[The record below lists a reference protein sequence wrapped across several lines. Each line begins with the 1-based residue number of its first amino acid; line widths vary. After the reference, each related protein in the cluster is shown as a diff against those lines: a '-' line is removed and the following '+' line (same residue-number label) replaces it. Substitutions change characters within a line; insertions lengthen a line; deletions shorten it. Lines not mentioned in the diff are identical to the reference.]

1 MFDCVHC
8 PEIKPALNS
17 GRLSE
22 SPSNSMDVHQAT
34 VRSNS
39 TSDSDLEGETDP
51 LNWQELVTEEE
62 LKKLNPNEKKRQEV
76 INGACCVWFY
86 CFFF

>member
-1 MFDCVHC
+1 
-8 PEIKPALNS
+8 
-17 GRLSE
+17 
-22 SPSNSMDVHQAT
+22 MDVHQAT

-76 INGACCVWFY
+76 INGGFGGWFG
-86 CFFF
+86 FFF

>member
-1 MFDCVHC
+1 
-8 PEIKPALNS
+8 
-17 GRLSE
+17 
-22 SPSNSMDVHQAT
+22 MDVHQAT

-76 INGACCVWFY
+76 INGGFCVWF
-86 CFFF
+86 

>member
-1 MFDCVHC
+1 
-8 PEIKPALNS
+8 
-17 GRLSE
+17 
-22 SPSNSMDVHQAT
+22 MDVHQAT

-76 INGACCVWFY
+76 INGGCCVLFY
-86 CFFF
+86 CFFFKFNFLQSCS